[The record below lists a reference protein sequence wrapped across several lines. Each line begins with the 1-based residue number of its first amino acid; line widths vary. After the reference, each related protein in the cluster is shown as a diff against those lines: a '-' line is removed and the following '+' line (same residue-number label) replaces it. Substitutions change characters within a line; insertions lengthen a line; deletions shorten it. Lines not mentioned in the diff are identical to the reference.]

1 MNDKIVKKM
10 KAWRKQAEDARSV
23 LDSLPIKSRETSQ
36 ARREVCNN
44 LYKAVLGFD
53 TMISH
58 LEFIDD

>member
-23 LDSLPIKSRETSQ
+23 LESLPIKSRETSQ

-44 LYKAVLGFD
+44 LYKAVLGLD